1 MIFSIPPWKKIDAD
15 CRFPLESPVSLPCH
29 FVFGICF
36 YHNLFCLNC
45 MLLFQPNN
53 ALPPFWKIFLA
64 WLFREFSWIAFFLQ
78 AACGREIEWRT
89 SHFVLRLG
97 GKAERLQEK
106 CQDLNNHCC
115 WTEMN
120 TELLFIII
128 SLLHTVLWSQSNSS
142 RVVRANGFFVELSL
156 KKFVGTYFW
165 GFLEDLTAT
174 CSSVSAIRWLYCC
187 PWCQSFSQNARC
199 TCVISVLC
207 GKMKFK
213 WQLVNLLAKQFQ
225 GKRKLHTSGIKKT
238 FLIKCYE
245 FNECLGLNL
254 IL

>member
-1 MIFSIPPWKKIDAD
+1 MLV
-15 CRFPLESPVSLPCH
+15 PLVSPMSFPCH
-29 FVFGICF
+29 FFFRMCF
-36 YHNLFCLNC
+36 YHHLFCLTC

-53 ALPPFWKIFLA
+53 ALPPLWKIFLA

-128 SLLHTVLWSQSNSS
+128 LKSTTHNSVVSIELVKGSKSNSW
-142 RVVRANGFFVELSL
+142 FPC
-156 KKFVGTYFW
+156 GT
-165 GFLEDLTAT
+165 
-174 CSSVSAIRWLYCC
+174 
-187 PWCQSFSQNARC
+187 
-199 TCVISVLC
+199 
-207 GKMKFK
+207 
-213 WQLVNLLAKQFQ
+213 
-225 GKRKLHTSGIKKT
+225 
-238 FLIKCYE
+238 
-245 FNECLGLNL
+245 
-254 IL
+254 